1 MHFGVYSVESVLRI
15 QLSLSMIS
23 FAMHGVACV
32 KLGYSGLDDR
42 EDIWV
47 LYLVALYPVLRSY
60 WEITYTGPYIFLN
73 KRVLL
78 SQQSSLV
85 VAKNIS
91 YNLNLSMIFIATIP
105 T

>member
-42 EDIWV
+42 EDI
-47 LYLVALYPVLRSY
+47 
-60 WEITYTGPYIFLN
+60 
-73 KRVLL
+73 
-78 SQQSSLV
+78 
-85 VAKNIS
+85 
-91 YNLNLSMIFIATIP
+91 
-105 T
+105 